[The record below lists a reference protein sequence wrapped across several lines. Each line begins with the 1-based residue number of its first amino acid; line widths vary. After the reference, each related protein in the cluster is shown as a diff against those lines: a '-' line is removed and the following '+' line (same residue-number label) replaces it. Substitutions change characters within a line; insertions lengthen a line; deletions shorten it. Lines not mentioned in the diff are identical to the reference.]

1 MHQSHVLVV
10 EDEPEIA
17 ELIRLNVERE
27 GFKADVVHAG
37 EPAVEFVQQQQPD
50 LVLLDLM
57 LPDINGLEVCRRLK
71 WEEAT
76 RNVPIIMVT
85 ARGEES
91 DVVAGLE
98 MGADDYVTKPFR
110 PRVLAAR
117 MKNVLRR
124 VRTSDVGAQAPDSS
138 VLQVGPLRID
148 LDRHQIT
155 VGGARIQLTMTEFQI
170 VRYLCERPGIVR
182 TRDQIINQVHGEL
195 AVLSARTIDVHITAI
210 RRKFGEVGKC
220 IETVRGVGYRIEFT
234 SEDPVTP

>member
-57 LPDINGLEVCRRLK
+57 LPDIDGLEVCRRLK
-71 WEEAT
+71 CEKST
-76 RNVPIIMVT
+76 RDVPIIMVT

-124 VRTSDVGAQAPDSS
+124 VRTSDAGVQAPDSS

-155 VGGARIQLTMTEFQI
+155 VF
-170 VRYLCERPGIVR
+170 
-182 TRDQIINQVHGEL
+182 L
-195 AVLSARTIDVHITAI
+195 AHI
-210 RRKFGEVGKC
+210 E
-220 IETVRGVGYRIEFT
+220 
-234 SEDPVTP
+234 